1 MSTLQWIGHTSL
13 GREHSGLVVL
23 FGEWRRRLRERREL
37 ADMCERSLQDIGLSR
52 YDALHEASK
61 PFWRA

>member
-1 MSTLQWIGHTSL
+1 MSTLQWIGHASL
-13 GREHSGLVVL
+13 GQERSGLFVL
-23 FGEWRRRLRERREL
+23 IGEWRRRLRERREL
-37 ADMCERSLQDIGLSR
+37 ADMCERSLRDIGLSR